1 MLELRFNTIPLACET
16 VVEVTGE
23 LDVSCADE
31 LFDTIIRAHEVH
43 GQNVTIDLAGVSFM
57 DSRGLATLVRA
68 QRQLATQRASLR
80 LQNPR
85 VGVAKALEVTG
96 VAAYLELARR
106 PPDGPNGSRAPGRT

>member
-1 MLELRFNTIPLACET
+1 LLELRFTTIHLADET

-23 LDVSCADE
+23 LDVLCADE
-31 LFDTIIRAHEVH
+31 LFDTIRRAHEVH
-43 GQNVTIDLAGVSFM
+43 GHDVTVDLAGVSFM

-68 QRQLATQRASLR
+68 QRQLATTRASLR

-96 VAAYLELARR
+96 VTAYLEQVQQ
-106 PPDGPNGSRAPGRT
+106 PDGAAG